1 MLRGPSGAPNA
12 APRCPMPRHPITSF
26 RRAKRLA
33 LALLCLA
40 TPALRAQDNAAMD
53 KLLAPIA
60 LYPDA
65 LLAQVLTCS
74 TSPDQ
79 VGKFNTWL
87 QGEKEVSGSDLQKAA
102 MDAGF
107 DASFA
112 SLALFPDVMS
122 TLADNMDWT
131 KELGTAYLS
140 DQKGVMASVQ
150 RLRTEAKN
158 AGNLKTNEQQKVT
171 VESEGGSQVIV
182 IEPAN
187 PQVVYVPAYDPQ
199 VVYTS
204 APPPQQ
210 SGSGGGA
217 VAAALIGF
225 GLGVAVGA
233 AIDNDPYYYGPYG
246 WGAWGFGWHGG
257 GVYYQRSVWV
267 VPVRPRYP
275 YVRPV
280 PGYRPRPNV
289 YAPRRT
295 NVNINV
301 DRSRT
306 NIGNNVNIG
315 NKTNNVDRS
324 RTNVGDR
331 TTNVGDKNVNVGD
344 RNAGDRAA
352 GDRTANAANRTATNE
367 SRAATSSAASRG
379 RTAPSATSA
388 PRSTP
393 NRSAMSGYSNGSSAH
408 AASNRGRSSVGGS
421 RGGGGGRRR

>member
-1 MLRGPSGAPNA
+1 
-12 APRCPMPRHPITSF
+12 
-26 RRAKRLA
+26 
-33 LALLCLA
+33 
-40 TPALRAQDNAAMD
+40 
-53 KLLAPIA
+53 
-60 LYPDA
+60 
-65 LLAQVLTCS
+65 
-74 TSPDQ
+74 
-79 VGKFNTWL
+79 
-87 QGEKEVSGSDLQKAA
+87 

-140 DQKGVMASVQ
+140 DQKGVMASIQ
-150 RLRTEAKN
+150 RLRTQAKN

-289 YAPRRT
+289 YAPRQT

-344 RNAGDRAA
+344 RNVGNRDTPAIARPTRRIGRRRTSPGPPPVARPRGGGRQRARRAPPRARGIEARWVVTAADRAPTPPAAAAVPPSEAA
-352 GDRTANAANRTATNE
+352 GAAAAAGPASLKRLATGE
-367 SRAATSSAASRG
+367 
-379 RTAPSATSA
+379 
-388 PRSTP
+388 
-393 NRSAMSGYSNGSSAH
+393 SAH
-408 AASNRGRSSVGGS
+408 ANRLVADPADGLTIALSGCSGAAGTRQTRTADLRERRLRGDGPRSSGDRQRY
-421 RGGGGGRRR
+421 RGAPVHHGPRVPAAHPAQRPCAGRA